1 MKPKSKSIFHN
12 LRETARPYDHLF
24 IFSLSFMFLSGIANI
39 LPSWLIKVSIDGI
52 SALGSNSTKFS
63 IIPKQ
68 AEEYLL
74 KHYPSGLEIS
84 FFNFKHI
91 FSASGLSQALYLSTG
106 DFINLLPI
114 AIVVVFTIDA
124 IFKLSYIFSIRSW
137 GLRIV
142 QDLRDKFHLHL
153 NQMALKNQEK
163 YDSGSLVSVV
173 SSDLQSLQSWLSET
187 MTNLFNDG
195 FKALFLFGWLLFI
208 NFKLTMLTLITIPLF
223 ALPVIKI
230 GKQIRKYSKSG
241 QDYVGQISSFI
252 NETLVNQRIIK
263 AFNLENWRQN
273 KFAQESKILYK
284 LQSNWFLFMSI
295 VSPITNIVAALGI
308 SIILYFGLRSVGQHD
323 ISIGEFSSFFV
334 TSILLYDPIKRLG
347 RVSTILQSALGVSER
362 VYKIL
367 DEPIQEDISEASAEN
382 LSALPLAASVEFKN
396 VVFEYEARSKVEDD
410 GTAHKRA
417 SSRLKRTNDR
427 SVRVISSDTEN
438 ASHVNGSYS
447 SKQKYK
453 LDLSSLHE
461 DHEDDENAEI
471 GVYEQSRLF
480 NNLNLY
486 IAAKTSLAIVGPSGS
501 GKTTLVSLIP
511 RFYEINAGEILVDA
525 HSIKDLSL
533 HQLRRYI
540 ALVNQDPLLFTGTLR
555 ENLEIVLPKDLSTEA
570 RNESLNLAFDKA
582 YLREFI
588 NELPNGIDS
597 HIGERGQKLSL
608 GQRQRVSLA
617 RAFLSKAPIVILDEP
632 TSALDNKSQQFV
644 YSSIQELMKERTVI
658 IIAHRLDTIQSCNK
672 IIYMENGE
680 ILETGSYDE
689 LLAAKTKFAAL
700 IEAQGN
706 GS

>member
-1 MKPKSKSIFHN
+1 
-12 LRETARPYDHLF
+12 
-24 IFSLSFMFLSGIANI
+24 MFLSGIANI

-91 FSASGLSQALYLSTG
+91 FSASGLSKALYLSTG

-230 GKQIRKYSKSG
+230 GKKIRKYSKSG

-367 DEPIQEDISEASAEN
+367 DEPIQEDCEQSQDSSEPRTES

-396 VVFEYEARSKVEDD
+396 VVFEYEARSAESPSVTELE
-410 GTAHKRA
+410 TNAQAQISHR
-417 SSRLKRTNDR
+417 SR
-427 SVRVISSDTEN
+427 I
-438 ASHVNGSYS
+438 
-447 SKQKYK
+447 
-453 LDLSSLHE
+453 
-461 DHEDDENAEI
+461 
-471 GVYEQSRLF
+471 F

-525 HSIKDLSL
+525 HSIRDLSL

-555 ENLEIVLPKDLSTEA
+555 ENLEIVLPKHLSIEA
-570 RNESLNLAFDKA
+570 KNESLNIALDKA

-588 NELPNGIDS
+588 NELPDGIDS
-597 HIGERGQKLSL
+597 NIGERGQKLSL

-680 ILETGSYDE
+680 ILESGTYDE

>member
-1 MKPKSKSIFHN
+1 MQPKSKSIFQN

-63 IIPKQ
+63 IMPKQ

-84 FFNFKHI
+84 FLNFKHI
-91 FSASGLSQALYLSTG
+91 FSASGLSKALYLSTG
-106 DFINLLPI
+106 DFINLLPV

-230 GKQIRKYSKSG
+230 GKKIRKYSKSG

-263 AFNLENWRQN
+263 AFNLENWRQS

-367 DEPIQEDISEASAEN
+367 DEPIQEDCEQSQDSSEPRTES

-396 VVFEYEARSKVEDD
+396 VVFEYETRSAE
-410 GTAHKRA
+410 
-417 SSRLKRTNDR
+417 SSPVTELNTNAQAQISHR
-427 SVRVISSDTEN
+427 SRI
-438 ASHVNGSYS
+438 
-447 SKQKYK
+447 
-453 LDLSSLHE
+453 
-461 DHEDDENAEI
+461 
-471 GVYEQSRLF
+471 F

-555 ENLEIVLPKDLSTEA
+555 ENLEIVLPKDLSIEA
-570 RNESLNLAFDKA
+570 KNESLNLAFDKA

-588 NELPNGIDS
+588 NELPDGIDS
-597 HIGERGQKLSL
+597 NIGERGQKLSL

-680 ILETGSYDE
+680 ILESGNYHE

-706 GS
+706 SPT

>member
-1 MKPKSKSIFHN
+1 MQPKSKSIFQN

-74 KHYPSGLEIS
+74 KHYPNGLEIS
-84 FFNFKHI
+84 FLNFKHI
-91 FSASGLSQALYLSTG
+91 FSASGLSKALYLSTG

-153 NQMALKNQEK
+153 NQMALKDQEK

-195 FKALFLFGWLLFI
+195 FKALFLFGWLLFV
-208 NFKLTMLTLITIPLF
+208 NFKLTMLTLVTIPLF

-230 GKQIRKYSKSG
+230 GKKIRKYSKSG

-263 AFNLENWRQN
+263 AFNLENWRQS

-367 DEPIQEDISEASAEN
+367 DEPIQEDCKQLQDSSEPRTES

-396 VVFEYEARSKVEDD
+396 VVFEYEARSAE
-410 GTAHKRA
+410 
-417 SSRLKRTNDR
+417 SSSVTQSETNTQAQISHR
-427 SVRVISSDTEN
+427 SRI
-438 ASHVNGSYS
+438 
-447 SKQKYK
+447 
-453 LDLSSLHE
+453 
-461 DHEDDENAEI
+461 
-471 GVYEQSRLF
+471 F

-511 RFYEINAGEILVDA
+511 RFYEINAGEIFVDS
-525 HSIKDLSL
+525 HSIRDLSL

-555 ENLEIVLPKDLSTEA
+555 ENLEIVLPKHLSKEA
-570 RNESLNLAFDKA
+570 KDESLNLALDKA

-588 NELPNGIDS
+588 NELPDGIDS
-597 HIGERGQKLSL
+597 NIGERGQKLSL

-680 ILETGSYDE
+680 ILETGTYNE
-689 LLAAKTKFAAL
+689 LLAAKTKFADL
-700 IEAQGN
+700 IEAQGY

>member
-1 MKPKSKSIFHN
+1 MKSKSKSIFQN

-63 IIPKQ
+63 IMPKQ

-91 FSASGLSQALYLSTG
+91 FSASGLSKALYLSTG

-153 NQMALKNQEK
+153 NQMALKEQEK
-163 YDSGSLVSVV
+163 YDSGSLVSIV

-396 VVFEYEARSKVEDD
+396 VVFEYEARSAKSSSVTELE
-410 GTAHKRA
+410 TNAQAQISH
-417 SSRLKRTNDR
+417 SSR
-427 SVRVISSDTEN
+427 I
-438 ASHVNGSYS
+438 
-447 SKQKYK
+447 
-453 LDLSSLHE
+453 
-461 DHEDDENAEI
+461 
-471 GVYEQSRLF
+471 F

-555 ENLEIVLPKDLSTEA
+555 ENLEIVLPKHLSIEA
-570 RNESLNLAFDKA
+570 KNESLNIALDKA

-588 NELPNGIDS
+588 NELPDGIDS
-597 HIGERGQKLSL
+597 NIGERGQKLSL

-680 ILETGSYDE
+680 ILESGTYDE
-689 LLAAKTKFAAL
+689 LLAAKTKFVAL
-700 IEAQGN
+700 IDAQGY
-706 GS
+706 STT

>member
-1 MKPKSKSIFHN
+1 MQPKSKSIFQN

-84 FFNFKHI
+84 FLNFKHI
-91 FSASGLSQALYLSTG
+91 FSASGLSKALYLSTG

-153 NQMALKNQEK
+153 NQMALKEQEK

-195 FKALFLFGWLLFI
+195 FKALFLFGWLLFV
-208 NFKLTMLTLITIPLF
+208 NFKLTMLTLVTIPLF

-367 DEPIQEDISEASAEN
+367 DEPIQEDCEQSQDSSEPRTES

-396 VVFEYEARSKVEDD
+396 VVFEYEARSKVETD

-417 SSRLKRTNDR
+417 SSRPRRTNDR
-427 SVRVISSDTEN
+427 NVLRV
-438 ASHVNGSYS
+438 
-447 SKQKYK
+447 
-453 LDLSSLHE
+453 HE
-461 DHEDDENAEI
+461 DHEDDENEEI

-511 RFYEINAGEILVDA
+511 RFYEINAGEIFVDS
-525 HSIKDLSL
+525 HSIRDLSL

-555 ENLEIVLPKDLSTEA
+555 ENLEIVLPKHLSKEA
-570 RNESLNLAFDKA
+570 INESLNLALDKA

-588 NELPNGIDS
+588 NELPDGIDS
-597 HIGERGQKLSL
+597 NIGERGQKLSL

-680 ILETGSYDE
+680 ILESGTYDE
-689 LLAAKTKFAAL
+689 LLAGSNKFASL
-700 IEAQGN
+700 VKSEKVEKG
-706 GS
+706 

>member
-1 MKPKSKSIFHN
+1 MQPKSKSIFQN

-63 IIPKQ
+63 IMPKQ

-84 FFNFKHI
+84 FLNFKHI
-91 FSASGLSQALYLSTG
+91 FSATGLSKALYLSTG
-106 DFINLLPI
+106 DFINLLPV

-208 NFKLTMLTLITIPLF
+208 NFKLTMLTLVTIPLF

-230 GKQIRKYSKSG
+230 GKKIRKYSKSG

-263 AFNLENWRQN
+263 AFNLENWRQS

-396 VVFEYEARSKVEDD
+396 VVFEYEARSAKSSSVTELE
-410 GTAHKRA
+410 TNAQAQISH
-417 SSRLKRTNDR
+417 SSR
-427 SVRVISSDTEN
+427 I
-438 ASHVNGSYS
+438 
-447 SKQKYK
+447 
-453 LDLSSLHE
+453 
-461 DHEDDENAEI
+461 
-471 GVYEQSRLF
+471 F

-555 ENLEIVLPKDLSTEA
+555 ENLEIVLPKHLSIEA
-570 RNESLNLAFDKA
+570 KNESLNIALDKA

-588 NELPNGIDS
+588 NELPDGIDS
-597 HIGERGQKLSL
+597 NIGERGQKLSL

-680 ILETGSYDE
+680 ILESGTYDE
-689 LLAAKTKFAAL
+689 LLARSNKFANL
-700 IEAQGN
+700 VRSERIE
-706 GS
+706 

>member
-1 MKPKSKSIFHN
+1 MKSKSKSIFQN

-84 FFNFKHI
+84 FFNFKHF
-91 FSASGLSQALYLSTG
+91 FSASGLSKALYLSTG

-153 NQMALKNQEK
+153 NQMALKEQEK

-195 FKALFLFGWLLFI
+195 FKALFLFGWLLFV

-367 DEPIQEDISEASAEN
+367 DEPIQENREQSQDSSEPRTES

-396 VVFEYEARSKVEDD
+396 VVFEYEARSAESPSVTELE
-410 GTAHKRA
+410 TNAQAQISHR
-417 SSRLKRTNDR
+417 SR
-427 SVRVISSDTEN
+427 I
-438 ASHVNGSYS
+438 
-447 SKQKYK
+447 
-453 LDLSSLHE
+453 
-461 DHEDDENAEI
+461 
-471 GVYEQSRLF
+471 F

-511 RFYEINAGEILVDA
+511 RFYEINAGEIFVDS
-525 HSIKDLSL
+525 HSIRDLSL

-555 ENLEIVLPKDLSTEA
+555 ENLEIVLPKHLSKEA
-570 RNESLNLAFDKA
+570 INESLNLALDKA

-588 NELPNGIDS
+588 NELPDGIDS
-597 HIGERGQKLSL
+597 NIGERGQKLSL

-658 IIAHRLDTIQSCNK
+658 IVAHRLDTIQSCNK

-680 ILETGSYDE
+680 ILENGTYNE
-689 LLAAKTKFAAL
+689 LLAGSNKFASL
-700 IEAQGN
+700 VKSEKVEKG
-706 GS
+706 

>member
-1 MKPKSKSIFHN
+1 MQPKSKSIFQN

-39 LPSWLIKVSIDGI
+39 LPSWLIQVSIDGI

-63 IIPKQ
+63 IMPKQ

-74 KHYPSGLEIS
+74 KHYPNGLEIS
-84 FFNFKHI
+84 FLNFKHI
-91 FSASGLSQALYLSTG
+91 FSASGLSKALYLSPG
-106 DFINLLPI
+106 DFINLLPV

-208 NFKLTMLTLITIPLF
+208 NFKLTMLTLVTIPLF

-230 GKQIRKYSKSG
+230 GKKIRKYSKSG

-263 AFNLENWRQN
+263 AFNLESWRQN

-367 DEPIQEDISEASAEN
+367 DEPIQEDCKQSQNIDGPDTEN

-396 VVFEYEARSKVEDD
+396 VVFEYEARSAESPSVTELE
-410 GTAHKRA
+410 TNVQAQISHRA
-417 SSRLKRTNDR
+417 R
-427 SVRVISSDTEN
+427 I
-438 ASHVNGSYS
+438 
-447 SKQKYK
+447 
-453 LDLSSLHE
+453 
-461 DHEDDENAEI
+461 
-471 GVYEQSRLF
+471 F

-525 HSIKDLSL
+525 HSTKDLSL
-533 HQLRRYI
+533 HQLRSYI

-555 ENLEIVLPKDLSTEA
+555 ENLEIVLPKDLSKEA
-570 RNESLNLAFDKA
+570 KDESLNLAFDKA

-588 NELPNGIDS
+588 NELPDGIDS

-680 ILETGSYDE
+680 ILESGTYNE
-689 LLAAKTKFAAL
+689 LLASSAKFANL
-700 IEAQGN
+700 VKCEGIN
-706 GS
+706 